1 MPIINQIADYY
12 EEMKEWRRHLHANP
26 ELGFEC
32 YNTSGFVIQKLK
44 EFGIDKIY
52 TGIAK
57 TGLVAI
63 INGKKKGKTIGLR
76 ADMDALPLKEEIDHN
91 YKSKVDGVM
100 HACGHDGH
108 TTMLLGAAKYLVDTK
123 NFAGQVALIFQ
134 PAEEKGGGAAEMCK
148 EGIMDKFSI
157 DEVYG
162 IHTLPGSPLGKFE
175 TNSNTVF
182 AASDDFLINIT
193 GNGGHGAYPEQT
205 VDPVMIA
212 TQITQGIQSITARN
226 INALKPVVISVT
238 QIHTG
243 TAYNIIPETASING
257 TVRTLTKET
266 QELVKQRMTE
276 ICNGYSLAFKGKI
289 ELIYNYGYPAT
300 INYEKEAAFAIEV
313 AEEISGKKNV
323 DGNAMPDMGAE
334 DFSFML
340 HERPGAFL
348 NLGQGNGP
356 GVHNTKFDFNDD
368 LSPIGASF
376 FVKLIEKGLPLN

>member
-76 ADMDALPLKEEIDHN
+76 ADMDALPIKEEIDHN
-91 YKSKVDGVM
+91 YKSKVNGVM

-182 AASDDFLINIT
+182 AASDDFVINIT

-257 TVRTLTKET
+257 TVRTLTEET

-323 DGNAMPDMGAE
+323 DGNAKPDMGAE

>member
-32 YNTSGFVIQKLK
+32 YNTSRFVIQKLK

-257 TVRTLTKET
+257 TVRTLTEET

-323 DGNAMPDMGAE
+323 DGNAKPDMGAE

>member
-257 TVRTLTKET
+257 TVRTLTEET

-300 INYEKEAAFAIEV
+300 INYVQEAAFAIEV

-323 DGNAMPDMGAE
+323 DGNAKPDMGAE

-356 GVHNTKFDFNDD
+356 GVHNTKFDFNDE

>member
-193 GNGGHGAYPEQT
+193 GNGGHGAYPEKT

-257 TVRTLTKET
+257 TVRTLTEET

-323 DGNAMPDMGAE
+323 DGNAKPDMGAE

>member
-257 TVRTLTKET
+257 TVRTLTEET

-323 DGNAMPDMGAE
+323 DGNAKPDMGAE

-356 GVHNTKFDFNDD
+356 GVHNTKFDFNDE

>member
-76 ADMDALPLKEEIDHN
+76 ADMDALPLKEETDHN

-257 TVRTLTKET
+257 TVRTLTEET

-323 DGNAMPDMGAE
+323 DGNAKPDMGAE

>member
-32 YNTSGFVIQKLK
+32 YNTSGFVTQKLK

-257 TVRTLTKET
+257 TVRTLTEET

-323 DGNAMPDMGAE
+323 DGNAKPDMGAE

>member
-32 YNTSGFVIQKLK
+32 YNTSNFVIQKLK

-108 TTMLLGAAKYLVDTK
+108 TTMLLGAAKYLADTK

-134 PAEEKGGGAAEMCK
+134 PAEEKGGGAGEMCK

-182 AASDDFLINIT
+182 AASDDFLINIR

-257 TVRTLTKET
+257 TVRTLTEET

-323 DGNAMPDMGAE
+323 DGNAKPDMGAE

-356 GVHNTKFDFNDD
+356 SVHNTKFDFNDD

>member
-1 MPIINQIADYY
+1 MPIINKIADYY
-12 EEMKEWRRHLHANP
+12 DEMKEWRRYLHANP

-257 TVRTLTKET
+257 TVRTLTEET

-323 DGNAMPDMGAE
+323 DGNAKPDMGAE

>member
-32 YNTSGFVIQKLK
+32 YNTSRFVIQKLK

-157 DEVYG
+157 DEIYG

-257 TVRTLTKET
+257 TVRTLTEET

-323 DGNAMPDMGAE
+323 DGNAKPDMGAE

-376 FVKLIEKGLPLN
+376 FVKLIERGLPLN

>member
-182 AASDDFLINIT
+182 APSDDFLINIT

-257 TVRTLTKET
+257 TVRTLTEET

-323 DGNAMPDMGAE
+323 DGNAKPDMGAE

>member
-12 EEMKEWRRHLHANP
+12 DEMKEWRRHLHANP
-26 ELGFEC
+26 ELGFDC
-32 YNTSGFVIQKLK
+32 YKTSAFVNQKLK
-44 EFGIDKIY
+44 EFDIIDIH

-76 ADMDALPLKEEIDHN
+76 ADMDALPLTEELDHN

-108 TTMLLGAAKYLVDTK
+108 TTMLLGAAKYLSETK
-123 NFAGQVALIFQ
+123 NFAGRVALIFQ
-134 PAEEKGGGAAEMCK
+134 PAEEKGGGAGEMCK

-175 TNSNTVF
+175 TNTNTVF

-193 GNGGHGAYPEQT
+193 GHGGHGAYPEQT
-205 VDPVMIA
+205 IDPVMIA
-212 TQITQGIQSITARN
+212 TQISQGIQSITARN

-243 TAYNIIPETASING
+243 TAYNIIPETANING

-266 QELVKQRMTE
+266 QTIVKQRMIE
-276 ICNGYSLAFKGKI
+276 ICDGYSLAFKGKI
-289 ELIYNYGYPAT
+289 ELNYNYGYPAT
-300 INYEKEAAFAIEV
+300 INYKKEAEFAIDV
-313 AEEISGKKNV
+313 AEEISGKENV
-323 DGNAMPDMGAE
+323 DGNAKPDMGAE

-348 NLGQGNGP
+348 NVGQGEGP

>member
-76 ADMDALPLKEEIDHN
+76 ADMDALPLTEEIDHN

-257 TVRTLTKET
+257 TVRTLTEET

-323 DGNAMPDMGAE
+323 DGNAKPDMGAE

>member
-257 TVRTLTKET
+257 TVRTLTEET

-323 DGNAMPDMGAE
+323 DGNAKPDMGAE

-376 FVKLIEKGLPLN
+376 FVKLIERGLLLN

>member
-32 YNTSGFVIQKLK
+32 FNTSEFVIQKLK
-44 EFGIDKIY
+44 EFGINKIY

-76 ADMDALPLKEEIDHN
+76 ADMDALPLTEEIDHN
-91 YKSKVDGVM
+91 YKSRVDGVM

-108 TTMLLGAAKYLVDTK
+108 TTMLLGAAKYLADTK

-134 PAEEKGGGAAEMCK
+134 PAEEKGGGAGEMCK

-257 TVRTLTKET
+257 TVRTLTEET

-276 ICNGYSLAFKGKI
+276 ICNGYSLAFNGKI

-323 DGNAMPDMGAE
+323 DGNAKPDMGAE

>member
-76 ADMDALPLKEEIDHN
+76 ADMDALPLTEEIDHN
-91 YKSKVDGVM
+91 YKSKVNGVM

-212 TQITQGIQSITARN
+212 TQISQGIQSITARN

-257 TVRTLTKET
+257 TVRTLTEET

-323 DGNAMPDMGAE
+323 DGNAKPDMGAE

>member
-1 MPIINQIADYY
+1 MPIINKIADYY

-257 TVRTLTKET
+257 TVRTLTEET

-323 DGNAMPDMGAE
+323 DGNAKPDMGAE

>member
-212 TQITQGIQSITARN
+212 TQITQGIQSIAARN

-257 TVRTLTKET
+257 TVRTLTEET

-323 DGNAMPDMGAE
+323 DGNAKPDMGAE

>member
-32 YNTSGFVIQKLK
+32 YNTSRFVIQKLK

-182 AASDDFLINIT
+182 AASDDFLINIK

-257 TVRTLTKET
+257 TVRTLTEET

-323 DGNAMPDMGAE
+323 DGNAKPDMGAE

-376 FVKLIEKGLPLN
+376 FVKLIEKSLPLN

>member
-257 TVRTLTKET
+257 TVRTLTEET

>member
-323 DGNAMPDMGAE
+323 DGNAKPDMGAE

>member
-12 EEMKEWRRHLHANP
+12 EEMKEWRRYLHANP

-182 AASDDFLINIT
+182 AASDDFLINIR

-257 TVRTLTKET
+257 TVRTLTEET

-323 DGNAMPDMGAE
+323 DGNAKPDMGAE

>member
-257 TVRTLTKET
+257 TVRTLTEET

-323 DGNAMPDMGAE
+323 DGNAKPDMGAE

>member
-63 INGKKKGKTIGLR
+63 INGRKKGKTIGLR

-257 TVRTLTKET
+257 TVRTLTEET

>member
-257 TVRTLTKET
+257 TVRTLTEET

-300 INYEKEAAFAIEV
+300 INYKKEAAFAIEV

-323 DGNAMPDMGAE
+323 DGNAKPDMGAE

>member
-1 MPIINQIADYY
+1 MPIINKIADYY
-12 EEMKEWRRHLHANP
+12 EEMKEWRRYLHANP

-257 TVRTLTKET
+257 TVRTLTEET

-276 ICNGYSLAFKGKI
+276 ICNGYSLAFKEKI

-323 DGNAMPDMGAE
+323 DGNAKPDMGAE

>member
-134 PAEEKGGGAAEMCK
+134 PAEEKGGGAAEMS
-148 EGIMDKFSI
+148 EA
-157 DEVYG
+157 
-162 IHTLPGSPLGKFE
+162 LGRL
-175 TNSNTVF
+175 S
-182 AASDDFLINIT
+182 
-193 GNGGHGAYPEQT
+193 GHW
-205 VDPVMIA
+205 
-212 TQITQGIQSITARN
+212 QITYVS
-226 INALKPVVISVT
+226 
-238 QIHTG
+238 
-243 TAYNIIPETASING
+243 
-257 TVRTLTKET
+257 
-266 QELVKQRMTE
+266 
-276 ICNGYSLAFKGKI
+276 
-289 ELIYNYGYPAT
+289 
-300 INYEKEAAFAIEV
+300 
-313 AEEISGKKNV
+313 
-323 DGNAMPDMGAE
+323 
-334 DFSFML
+334 
-340 HERPGAFL
+340 
-348 NLGQGNGP
+348 
-356 GVHNTKFDFNDD
+356 
-368 LSPIGASF
+368 
-376 FVKLIEKGLPLN
+376 

>member
-212 TQITQGIQSITARN
+212 TQITQGIQSIPARN

-257 TVRTLTKET
+257 TVRTLTEET

-323 DGNAMPDMGAE
+323 DGNAKPDMGAE

>member
-257 TVRTLTKET
+257 TVRTLTEET

-356 GVHNTKFDFNDD
+356 GVHNTKFDFNDE

>member
-12 EEMKEWRRHLHANP
+12 EEMKEWRRYLHANP

-243 TAYNIIPETASING
+243 TAYNIIPEAASING
-257 TVRTLTKET
+257 TVRTLTEET

-323 DGNAMPDMGAE
+323 DGNAIPDMGAE

>member
-182 AASDDFLINIT
+182 AASDDFLINIR

-243 TAYNIIPETASING
+243 TAYNIIPEAASING
-257 TVRTLTKET
+257 TVRTLTEET

-323 DGNAMPDMGAE
+323 DGNAKPDMGAE

>member
-91 YKSKVDGVM
+91 YKSKVNGVM

-182 AASDDFLINIT
+182 AASDDFVINIT

-257 TVRTLTKET
+257 TVRTLTEET

-323 DGNAMPDMGAE
+323 DGNAKPDMGAE

>member
-1 MPIINQIADYY
+1 
-12 EEMKEWRRHLHANP
+12 
-26 ELGFEC
+26 
-32 YNTSGFVIQKLK
+32 
-44 EFGIDKIY
+44 
-52 TGIAK
+52 
-57 TGLVAI
+57 
-63 INGKKKGKTIGLR
+63 
-76 ADMDALPLKEEIDHN
+76 MDALPLKEEIDHN

-182 AASDDFLINIT
+182 AASDDFLINIR

-257 TVRTLTKET
+257 TVRTLTEET

-323 DGNAMPDMGAE
+323 DGNAKPDMGAE

>member
-1 MPIINQIADYY
+1 MPIINKIADYY

-257 TVRTLTKET
+257 TVRTLTEET

-323 DGNAMPDMGAE
+323 DGNAKPDMGAE

-356 GVHNTKFDFNDD
+356 GVHNTKFDFNDE